1 MRIISGSLKGRKL
14 SGYDIPGTRPTMDKV
29 KESMFAMIQDRI
41 NDRIALDL
49 FAGTGSLGLEAISN
63 GAKHCYFV
71 DRNSKCT
78 KVITTDV
85 NLFGIKEQATILTM
99 TAQKAIVYFQS
110 GGVKFDLVFLDPPYK
125 DFVIGDVLKTLKEKD
140 LLNNQATIVCEM
152 ETNYE
157 LIDDAAFLLLKSRQY
172 GPKTVLIYEYQRQ
185 K

>member
-41 NDRIALDL
+41 SNSVALDL
-49 FAGTGSLGLEAISN
+49 FAGTGSLGLESISN

-71 DRNSKCT
+71 DRNPKCT

-85 NLFGIKEQATILTM
+85 DVFGIKNQATILTM
-99 TAQKAIVYFQS
+99 TAQKAISYFQS
-110 GGVKFDLVFLDPPYK
+110 GGIKFDLVFLDPPYK
-125 DFVIGDVLKTLKEKD
+125 DFVIGDVLKNLQKKD
-140 LLNNQATIVCEM
+140 LLNDHATLVCEM

-157 LIDDAAFLLLKSRQY
+157 QLDDDAFLLLKSRQY

>member
-41 NDRIALDL
+41 RDQITLDL

-71 DRNSKCT
+71 DRNPKCT

-85 NLFGIKEQATILTM
+85 NLFGIKDQATILTM
-99 TAQKAIVYFQS
+99 TVQKAIDYFQS
-110 GGVKFDLVFLDPPYK
+110 RGVKFDLVFLDPPYK

-140 LLNNQATIVCEM
+140 LLNDQATLVCEM

-157 LIDDAAFLLLKSRQY
+157 QMDDETFLLLKSRQY

>member
-41 NDRIALDL
+41 RDQITLDL

-71 DRNSKCT
+71 DRNPKCT

-85 NLFGIKEQATILTM
+85 NLFGIKDQATILTM
-99 TAQKAIVYFQS
+99 TAQKAIDYFQS

-125 DFVIGDVLKTLKEKD
+125 DFVIGDVLKVLKEKD
-140 LLNNQATIVCEM
+140 LLNDQATLVCEM

-157 LIDDAAFLLLKSRQY
+157 QMDDETFLLLKSRKY

>member
-41 NDRIALDL
+41 RDQITLDL

-71 DRNSKCT
+71 DRNPKCT

-85 NLFGIKEQATILTM
+85 NLFGIKDQATILTM
-99 TAQKAIVYFQS
+99 TAQKAIDYFQS

-140 LLNNQATIVCEM
+140 LLNDQATLVCEM

-157 LIDDAAFLLLKSRQY
+157 QMDDKAFLLLKSRQY

>member
-41 NDRIALDL
+41 RDQITLDL

-71 DRNSKCT
+71 DRNFKCT
-78 KVITTDV
+78 QIIAKDIQT
-85 NLFGIKEQATILTM
+85 FGIQDKATVLTM
-99 TAQKAIVYFQS
+99 NWQKALSFFKEKNIQ
-110 GGVKFDLVFLDPPYK
+110 FDLVFLDPPYK

-140 LLNNQATIVCEM
+140 LLNGQATLVCEM

-157 LIDDAAFLLLKSRQY
+157 QMDDEAFLLLKSRQY